1 MKYFRY
7 NYYLLWLLSMIFASV
22 SFLVYQQIFTD
33 LYESDTNEHIVL
45 LYKYLYSAESFYIPH
60 PLWHYGVEATST
72 ILHISIEY
80 AAIVFSAFLVTLW
93 TYLIYKIVYNRFTM
107 ESSYIPV
114 IITFTIIIIGPLCIP
129 WYNKIIFLGQGSPNI
144 WHNVTLW
151 TVKPFALLS
160 MIFII
165 QAIDTKKNLY
175 YVFTAL
181 ALITSLFAKPSFAI
195 MFLPALA
202 IFALIKKVKDQQFI
216 VFYLILGTMSI
227 GILLYQ
233 FAHTF
238 NSGESK
244 IIFDY
249 LGVWSQSSQN
259 ISFSIVLALAF
270 PLLFLFLESKII
282 YDDYILLSWLQIF
295 IGIAFYAFFAQ
306 TGRYYSHGN
315 FGWSYVLAMS
325 LLYLFSI
332 VKFFEVY
339 KQIHWIKR
347 YVLLFLLIIQVLIGI
362 YYFVKILQGQN
373 PIWIAIFL

>member
-1 MKYFRY
+1 M
-7 NYYLLWLLSMIFASV
+7 
-22 SFLVYQQIFTD
+22 
-33 LYESDTNEHIVL
+33 
-45 LYKYLYSAESFYIPH
+45 
-60 PLWHYGVEATST
+60 
-72 ILHISIEY
+72 
-80 AAIVFSAFLVTLW
+80 
-93 TYLIYKIVYNRFTM
+93 
-107 ESSYIPV
+107 
-114 IITFTIIIIGPLCIP
+114 IGPLCIP
-129 WYNKIIFLGQGSPNI
+129 WYNKIIYLGQGSPNI

-165 QAIDTKKNLY
+165 QAIQTKKNLY
-175 YVFTAL
+175 YIFTAL
-181 ALITSLFAKPSFAI
+181 ALIASLFAKPSFAI

-202 IFALIKKVKDQQFI
+202 IFSLIKKVKDKQFI
-216 VFYLILGTMSI
+216 VFYLILVTTSI

-233 FAHTF
+233 FTHTF
-238 NSGESK
+238 NSEESK

-259 ISFSIVLALAF
+259 ISFSIMLALAF

-339 KQIHWIKR
+339 KQIHRFKR
-347 YVLLFLLIIQVLIGI
+347 YLLLFLLIIQVLIGI
-362 YYFVKILQGQN
+362 YYFAKILQGQN